1 MKYFFQLHQYE
12 LEINYRKRNRK
23 RINIQRLNNPL
34 LKSSGSTMKSKRE
47 SEKYFE
53 TNEIENITFQKCGMQ
68 EKHI

>member
-23 RINIQRLNNPL
+23 RINIQRLNNAL

-47 SEKYFE
+47 SE
-53 TNEIENITFQKCGMQ
+53 NILRQMKLKT
-68 EKHI
+68 